1 MHHAWTYIVHLKRQI
16 ESRNDRNIHK
26 QRKRVNFFLFPFFLF
41 FFVCVGAEQENNLI
55 FPLTPCKQNQSLYTR
70 KDCLFSLT
78 YPPSLS
84 FALLYNSLSSA
95 SIRKAY
101 CLRSCSISMNRNQY
115 LQISMYTLPSKS
127 TFCVADH
134 PQIR

>member
-26 QRKRVNFFLFPFFLF
+26 QRKRMNFCFFLSFSFFC
-41 FFVCVGAEQENNLI
+41 VCVGAEQENNLI
-55 FPLTPCKQNQSLYTR
+55 FSTYAVQTEPEPLYKERLPLLSNLSSR
-70 KDCLFSLT
+70 
-78 YPPSLS
+78 LS

-101 CLRSCSISMNRNQY
+101 CLRLCSISMNRNQY

>member
-26 QRKRVNFFLFPFFLF
+26 QRKRVNFFFFLSF
-41 FFVCVGAEQENNLI
+41 SFFVCVGAEQENNLI
-55 FPLTPCKQNQSLYTR
+55 FPLTPCKQNQSLYIYKER
-70 KDCLFSLT
+70 LPLLSNL
-78 YPPSLS
+78 SSRLS

>member
-26 QRKRVNFFLFPFFLF
+26 QRKRVNFFFFLSFSF
-41 FFVCVGAEQENNLI
+41 FLCVWGGRARKQLDLSTYAVQTEPEPLYKERLPLLSNL
-55 FPLTPCKQNQSLYTR
+55 SSR
-70 KDCLFSLT
+70 
-78 YPPSLS
+78 LS